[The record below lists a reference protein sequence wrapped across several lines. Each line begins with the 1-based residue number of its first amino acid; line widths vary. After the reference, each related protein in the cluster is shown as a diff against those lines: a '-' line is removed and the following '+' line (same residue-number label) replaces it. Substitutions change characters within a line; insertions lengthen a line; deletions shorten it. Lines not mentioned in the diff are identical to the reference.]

1 MYQLLEDLY
10 IAYMGARKNKRGS
23 INQLRFEL
31 EFEYGL
37 HSLCEEIM
45 ERTYEPSPST
55 AFIVKSPVQREI
67 FAADFCDRIVHHL
80 IYKYINPIIERKLIN
95 DAYSC
100 RKGKGTL
107 YGINRMKGFMHG
119 VTDKYSREAWVL
131 KIDIS
136 GYFMNMNRKLL
147 FENLMYIINEDII
160 KWPDQKRETLMFL
173 LEKNI
178 FNDPSSNCI
187 IKGRKSDWQGL
198 PKNKSLFH
206 SLPGCGL
213 PIGNLTSQLYGNVYL
228 NGFDHYVKRI
238 LKIRYYGRYVD
249 DMVLLHTD
257 KHYLKLCLEDIAK
270 KLEKE
275 YFLQVHPQKIYLQPC
290 SKGFPFLGRYI
301 KPWRSY
307 CGKRTKQNFY
317 RCITRLNKKWHK
329 MHWPS
334 DQLIDETISS
344 INSYLGI
351 MRHSDSFRLRQNM
364 LKKVNPCM
372 WKHLSVDKDL
382 HKISIHEHIK
392 DIMLLNRTDF
402 HTTSGY

>member
-1 MYQLLEDLY
+1 MNNLLEDLY
-10 IAYMGARKNKRGS
+10 IAYMEARKNKRGS

-31 EFEYGL
+31 EFEHGL
-37 HSLCEEIM
+37 HTLCEEIS

-67 FAADFCDRIVHHL
+67 FAADFRDRIVHHL
-80 IYKYINPIIERKLIN
+80 IYRYIISIVERKLIN
-95 DAYSC
+95 DTYSC

-119 VTDKYSREAWVL
+119 ITDNYHREAWVL

-147 FENLMYIINEDII
+147 FESLMNIINDDII

-173 LEKNI
+173 LQKNI
-178 FNDPSSNCI
+178 FNDPSKNCI

-206 SLPGCGL
+206 SLPECGL
-213 PIGNLTSQLYGNVYL
+213 PIGNLTSQLYGNIYL

-249 DMVLLHTD
+249 DMVLLHVD
-257 KHYLKLCLEDIAK
+257 KHYLMLCLEDIVK

-275 YFLQVHPQKIYLQPC
+275 FLLQVHPKKIYLQPC
-290 SKGFPFLGRYI
+290 SKGFPFLGRFI

-307 CGKRTKQNFY
+307 CGKRTKQNFH
-317 RCITRLNKKWHK
+317 RCITQLNKKWNT

-334 DQLIDETISS
+334 DELINETISS

-351 MRHSDSFRLRQNM
+351 IRHSDSFRLRKNM

-372 WKHLSVDKDL
+372 WKYLSADKEL

>member
-1 MYQLLEDLY
+1 MNNLLEDLY
-10 IAYMGARKNKRGS
+10 IAYMEARKNKRGS

-31 EFEYGL
+31 EFEHGL
-37 HSLCEEIM
+37 HTLCEEIS

-67 FAADFCDRIVHHL
+67 FAADFRDRIVHHL
-80 IYKYINPIIERKLIN
+80 IYRYIISIVERKLIN
-95 DAYSC
+95 DTYSC

-119 VTDKYSREAWVL
+119 ITDNYHREAWVL

-147 FENLMYIINEDII
+147 FESLMNIINDDII

-173 LEKNI
+173 LQKNI
-178 FNDPSSNCI
+178 FNDPSKNCI

-206 SLPGCGL
+206 SLPECGL
-213 PIGNLTSQLYGNVYL
+213 PIGNLTSQLYGNIYL

-249 DMVLLHTD
+249 DMVLLHAD
-257 KHYLKLCLEDIAK
+257 KHYLMLCLEDIVK

-275 YFLQVHPQKIYLQPC
+275 FLLQVHPKKIYLQPC
-290 SKGFPFLGRYI
+290 SKGFPFLGRFI

-307 CGKRTKQNFY
+307 CGKRTKQNFH
-317 RCITRLNKKWHK
+317 RCITQLNKKWNT

-334 DQLIDETISS
+334 DELINETISS

-351 MRHSDSFRLRQNM
+351 IRHSDSFRLRKNM

-372 WKHLSVDKDL
+372 WKYLSADKEL